1 MAAHTNV
8 SCHIFLLPCP
18 APPQSVRLP
27 RPRVRAP
34 ARRDARARRPQHR
47 VTRHLTRPSL
57 LAFRRAGFL
66 YTPQQ
71 LAGSLKYSSGVLLGN
86 WREDDEID
94 KMRMM
99 DHIEAKRTS
108 SLTLTKKQERLAPQ
122 IAKVP
127 LTPAPADGMMRFG
140 DVVLMQSLCNESTLA
155 VSLGQKLS
163 AADSERTDTMYS
175 TFGCND
181 KDSMARNAIQLVP
194 YDSAAAGDND
204 LIHYGQKVCL
214 KFCALEEQGIRGYL
228 ASQRSGRSQLSTQLI
243 NKQEVY
249 MVDIDTPA
257 PSYECVWAI
266 YPESMDD
273 RVISQ
278 GTPVVAGA
286 AFTIR
291 HCFTDKALAGVFVRL
306 PSDFGAEFGVCAHTY
321 VETGKVNKLMRET
334 MGRPTMPGLI
344 SQSETDENKWTVLY
358 A

>member
-1 MAAHTNV
+1 MRASPCCPRSYAEDATVHVAADT
-8 SCHIFLLPCP
+8 
-18 APPQSVRLP
+18 
-27 RPRVRAP
+27 
-34 ARRDARARRPQHR
+34 
-47 VTRHLTRPSL
+47 
-57 LAFRRAGFL
+57 FRRAGFL

-99 DHIEAKRTS
+99 DHIEAKRTE
-108 SLTLTKKQERLAPQ
+108 SLVLGKKQQRQAPQ
-122 IAKVP
+122 LMKVP
-127 LTPAPADGMMRFG
+127 LSKAPEDGIMRFG

-266 YPESMDD
+266 YPASMDD
-273 RVISQ
+273 RVIMN
-278 GTPVVAGA
+278 GTRSPVLRSRSGIASPTRRSRA
-286 AFTIR
+286 SCSPA
-291 HCFTDKALAGVFVRL
+291 VRL
-306 PSDFGAEFGVCAHTY
+306 GSEFGVCAHTY
-321 VETGKVNKLMRET
+321 TETGKVNKLMRES
-334 MGRPTMPGLI
+334 MGDRRCPVSSARARRTRTSGLSSTREQDKRAMAITFHRVPSGVRPI
-344 SQSETDENKWTVLY
+344 AWDEATSG